1 MLKRPSLFALAVSIQ
16 LVMLLI
22 LWMMETPTAG
32 LIAFLC
38 AAGITLGAMWKLV
51 ALPSEWIH
59 LQNVYAQ
66 KSEDHLKAYRE
77 ASLATYPIAQDYL
90 QLKRMAYQLNHSA
103 DKTAIAT
110 AEVSHHADLLEKSL
124 KQQETSTGILVSS
137 MQSISQAI
145 AGISDSAQGVTEI
158 AEQARQS
165 SHQGH
170 TALLEV
176 TTSMHQLSQNSAG
189 LLTVVDELRARSGN
203 IQEVTSVI
211 EEIAEQTNLLALNA
225 AIEAAR
231 AGEYGRGFAVVADEV
246 RQLASRTSQSTR
258 QVEHLVQDIQQSTHQ
273 VITHIQT
280 LMQDIQQQT
289 QAIDSVSQR
298 LTAMNTNFD
307 TVESQIQAIAQ
318 GIHNTYGHIES
329 IAEASTSLRQEA
341 QQGTQDMHSL
351 ANQASQLM
359 QQAEKISAV
368 LAQQNLS
375 GRHQIIFEQAQ
386 AAAKAISH
394 RFESAIT
401 QGELS
406 LEALFQS
413 QYQKI
418 EHTDP
423 PKYHT
428 SYDAF
433 TDRMLPE
440 IQEPILQQLTQVSY
454 AILCDQKGYVPTHN
468 RHVSRAPTGD
478 YQQDL
483 KYSRSKRI
491 FDDRTGKRCGS
502 HTHTLLLQTYKRDTG
517 EIMHDLSV
525 PVYIQ
530 GRHWGGFR
538 IGYLP

>member
-1 MLKRPSLFALAVSIQ
+1 MV
-16 LVMLLI
+16 
-22 LWMMETPTAG
+22 
-32 LIAFLC
+32 
-38 AAGITLGAMWKLV
+38 
-51 ALPSEWIH
+51 
-59 LQNVYAQ
+59 
-66 KSEDHLKAYRE
+66 
-77 ASLATYPIAQDYL
+77 
-90 QLKRMAYQLNHSA
+90 
-103 DKTAIAT
+103 DK
-110 AEVSHHADLLEKSL
+110 
-124 KQQETSTGILVSS
+124 
-137 MQSISQAI
+137 
-145 AGISDSAQGVTEI
+145 
-158 AEQARQS
+158 
-165 SHQGH
+165 
-170 TALLEV
+170 
-176 TTSMHQLSQNSAG
+176 
-189 LLTVVDELRARSGN
+189 LRARSSN

-258 QVEHLVQDIQQSTHQ
+258 QVEHLVQDIQQSTHE
-273 VITHIQT
+273 VIQHIQT

-318 GIHNTYGHIES
+318 GIQSTHGHIES
-329 IAEASTSLRQEA
+329 IAEASHSLRQEA

-375 GRHQIIFEQAQ
+375 GRHQAIFEQAQ
-386 AAAKAISH
+386 MAAKAISQ
-394 RFESAIT
+394 RFEQAIA
-401 QGELS
+401 QGELH
-406 LEALFQS
+406 LDTLFQS
-413 QYQKI
+413 KYQKI
-418 EHTDP
+418 DQTDP

-428 SYDAF
+428 SYDTF
-433 TDRMLPE
+433 TDRVLPE
-440 IQEPILQQLTQVSY
+440 IQEPILQQLTQISY
-454 AILCDQKGYVPTHN
+454 AILCDQQGYVPTHN

-478 YQQDL
+478 YAQDL